1 VFIIFAAFRSNP
13 REAAGLA
20 GALMAIKDRAY
31 GGVLL
36 AVTALGLLAFGAYG
50 LAEALYRRIRWPAH
64 HGQGAI
70 VAERLAP
77 VPAKACATWL
87 DLR

>member
-36 AVTALGLLAFGAYG
+36 AVTALGLLAFGAHG
-50 LAEALYRRIRWPAH
+50 LAEALYRRID
-64 HGQGAI
+64 GQRITGK
-70 VAERLAP
+70 
-77 VPAKACATWL
+77 VPSWL
-87 DLR
+87 SV